1 MLLSHGNKVRKDQHR
16 SPVSP
21 QVIFTNTE
29 SDINDFCLI
38 CN

>member
-1 MLLSHGNKVRKDQHR
+1 MLLSHENKVRKDQHR

-21 QVIFTNTE
+21 QVIFTN
-29 SDINDFCLI
+29 INDFCLI